1 VLWVDIRTFFCNKVV
16 NGYTRG
22 SNDVFGMELKVC
34 LHYLIFNWSFYLTNI
49 IEKIFKESRMHSIF
63 IFRLSDL
70 ICEFSFELM
79 SFAVIIIIKF
89 FLNSSF
95 FYYCF

>member
-1 VLWVDIRTFFCNKVV
+1 
-16 NGYTRG
+16 
-22 SNDVFGMELKVC
+22 
-34 LHYLIFNWSFYLTNI
+34 LTNI
-49 IEKIFKESRMHSIF
+49 IEKIFKKSRMHSIF

-89 FLNSSF
+89 FLNSS
-95 FYYCF
+95 